1 MSISPFLRIDFQQGS
16 FIGFI
21 QRLGQFTQNAL
32 DTRRKTPTES
42 LDLAVDPPKPSKQ
55 FELSIGNKHKS
66 YDLHSPSL
74 LCQGL
79 DDQLFVFISPLLRI
93 SV

>member
-1 MSISPFLRIDFQQGS
+1 MGISPFLLIDFQQGS

-21 QRLGQFTQNAL
+21 QRLGQFTQNPS
-32 DTRRKTPTES
+32 DTRWKTPTES
-42 LDLAVDPPKPSKQ
+42 LDLAVDPTKPSKR
-55 FELSIGNKHKS
+55 FGLSIGNKDEN
-66 YDLHSPSL
+66 YDLHPPSL

-79 DDQLFVFISPLLRI
+79 DDQLFVFISPSLRI